1 MSPVHFVSVTCD
13 YLCMYISVC
22 YKCNSVNS
30 VLNLFIAI
38 YVVSVLCAL
47 VQYCMYCMCSP
58 FLMGEQNHAKC
69 SGAEQSSKVIYNNT
83 IINIGYYKETLTKL
97 TTFF

>member
-1 MSPVHFVSVTCD
+1 
-13 YLCMYISVC
+13 MYMSVC

-47 VQYCMYCMCSP
+47 VQYCMCSP